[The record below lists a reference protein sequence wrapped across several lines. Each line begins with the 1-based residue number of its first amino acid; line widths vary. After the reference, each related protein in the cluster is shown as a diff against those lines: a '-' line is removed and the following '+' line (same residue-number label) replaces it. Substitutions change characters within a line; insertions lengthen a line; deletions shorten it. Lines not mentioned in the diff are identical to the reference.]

1 MVAYFSM
8 AVMTSNIGITLSCM
22 INSTALALEAQN
34 EENLSELDL
43 ADTSDPIDSLLNTTA
58 VPPTCGQL
66 KGGSVV
72 DYGGSYVWSVETQG
86 YIVGATFF
94 GGMLSVFPSGLAIDH
109 FSMRHLLLGS
119 VLLLS
124 TASMLVPIFADT
136 IGPVAV
142 VILRFLM
149 GVGEGIMIPG
159 INGMISRWIPLHE
172 KSTAAALYTSGNQLA
187 GIIVNP
193 VSAGFCESTFRW
205 PGVFYASGIL
215 GFVWCALW
223 QLTVNNSPAN
233 TKWISDHEVT
243 YLHHHLPKRLVKSEK
258 KVIPWGAMA
267 RSKPLIVVFYSG
279 IVVNM
284 MIAMILVYIPV
295 YFKDVLML
303 DVKTNGLYTALAH
316 VCNLASKLVWG
327 FLMDYLKRKK
337 LLTPTQAVK
346 LSQVVSMV
354 TLSTCFFLL
363 AYGVDCS
370 THLRAVVLL
379 CTIGAGFGLAISG
392 FLTSLLSI
400 SPNFIGV
407 LSSTSQIIGFGG
419 RMAAP
424 QIITYF
430 KTIGTAEEWRGI
442 LLVYSGLT
450 ILSAVTFLIWGSGDV
465 QPWDTYKLHQ
475 KEAKNEKP
483 DSRPLVDENALQSL

>member
-1 MVAYFSM
+1 MGVA
-8 AVMTSNIGITLSCM
+8 AEVKHHRITLSCM
-22 INSTALALEAQN
+22 INSTALAMEAQN
-34 EENLSELDL
+34 EENLSEPDL
-43 ADTSDPIDSLLNTTA
+43 TDTSDPIDSLLNTTA
-58 VPPTCGQL
+58 APPTCGQL

-136 IGPVAV
+136 IGPAAV

-205 PGVFYASGIL
+205 PG
-215 GFVWCALW
+215 
-223 QLTVNNSPAN
+223 
-233 TKWISDHEVT
+233 
-243 YLHHHLPKRLVKSEK
+243 
-258 KVIPWGAMA
+258 VIPWGAMA

-346 LSQVVSMV
+346 LSQAVSMV